1 MALSKAIKS
10 MKAKPATVI
19 KKPVVDP
26 RVVPPP
32 RVTAPPRVAIPARP
46 LPLPPR
52 PVPLPRVTVPPRVS
66 VPPRPVAPIG
76 FAPKA
81 PTPIQAISKDDPFYN
96 SLEYKS
102 FQNNLANSIGTMD
115 MYDSPYFGSVGSGS
129 VGRAQDEAYR
139 KYKGIAEPTQGISNP
154 PQFPN
159 ANFGNGLSEVMIR
172 DLAGRYGLDANT
184 LFGNFQMPQVP
195 NQQMPNTAFN
205 ALFGN
210 RQPQYP
216 NQQMPNSGF
225 ANQLP
230 ITRFP
235 DTNQPFMPPSSS
247 PDGMTQYGENGIGYP
262 ASRSDVGSFGQPSN
276 GMTQYRGDVGYPAS
290 RGYMGQPSTS
300 YNQMNPM
307 QQPMQGYQQQPMLPQ
322 SSYLLQQPQQP
333 PQQSMYSAS
342 GGFGNTLPNQ
352 NQNQNIGG
360 LFGAIESMNKN
371 NFSY

>member
-1 MALSKAIKS
+1 ML
-10 MKAKPATVI
+10 
-19 KKPVVDP
+19 
-26 RVVPPP
+26 
-32 RVTAPPRVAIPARP
+32 
-46 LPLPPR
+46 
-52 PVPLPRVTVPPRVS
+52 
-66 VPPRPVAPIG
+66 
-76 FAPKA
+76 
-81 PTPIQAISKDDPFYN
+81 Q
-96 SLEYKS
+96 
-102 FQNNLANSIGTMD
+102 
-115 MYDSPYFGSVGSGS
+115 
-129 VGRAQDEAYR
+129 
-139 KYKGIAEPTQGISNP
+139 
-154 PQFPN
+154 
-159 ANFGNGLSEVMIR
+159 
-172 DLAGRYGLDANT
+172 DLAGRYGLDANA
-184 LFGNFQMPQVP
+184 LFGNRQPQVP

-276 GMTQYRGDVGYPAS
+276 GYGGRVEIGYRGIPNLVNATAPMPNMGAPVS
-290 RGYMGQPSTS
+290 IGNFGQPSPQ

-322 SSYLLQQPQQP
+322 STYQLQQPQQP
-333 PQQSMYSAS
+333 PQQSMYPAS

-352 NQNQNIGG
+352 NQNNGG
-360 LFGAIESMNKN
+360 LFAAIQSMNKN

>member
-1 MALSKAIKS
+1 
-10 MKAKPATVI
+10 MKTQPATVI
-19 KKPVVDP
+19 KKPVIAPRVVAP
-26 RVVPPP
+26 RVVPP
-32 RVTAPPRVAIPARP
+32 RVIA
-46 LPLPPR
+46 PPR
-52 PVPLPRVTVPPRVS
+52 PVAPL
-66 VPPRPVAPIG
+66 APIG

-81 PTPIQAISKDDPFYN
+81 PTPIQGISKDDPFYK
-96 SLEYKS
+96 SPEYKS
-102 FQNNLANSIGTMD
+102 FQNYLANSVATMD
-115 MYDSPYFGSVGSGS
+115 MYNSPYFGSVGSGS
-129 VGRAQDEAYR
+129 LGRAQDEAYR
-139 KYKGIAEPTQGISNP
+139 KYKGIAEPTP

-159 ANFGNGLSEVMIR
+159 ANFGNGLSEGMIR
-172 DLAGRYGLDANT
+172 DLAGRYGLDA
-184 LFGNFQMPQVP
+184 
-195 NQQMPNTAFN
+195 N

-262 ASRSDVGSFGQPSN
+262 ASRSYVGSFGQPSTSTD

-307 QQPMQGYQQQPMLPQ
+307 QQPMQSYQQQPMLPQ
-322 SSYLLQQPQQP
+322 SSYQLQQPQQP
-333 PQQSMYSAS
+333 PQQSMYPAS
-342 GGFGNTLPNQ
+342 GGFGNTLLNQ
-352 NQNQNIGG
+352 NQNSGG
-360 LFGAIESMNKN
+360 LFEAIQSMNKN
-371 NFSY
+371 IYSY

>member
-1 MALSKAIKS
+1 MALAKAIKS
-10 MKAKPATVI
+10 IKAQPATVI
-19 KKPVVDP
+19 KKPIIVPKVVAP
-26 RVVPPP
+26 RVVPP
-32 RVTAPPRVAIPARP
+32 RVIA
-46 LPLPPR
+46 PPR
-52 PVPLPRVTVPPRVS
+52 PVAPL
-66 VPPRPVAPIG
+66 APIG

-81 PTPIQAISKDDPFYN
+81 PTPIQGISKDDPFYK
-96 SLEYKS
+96 SPEYKS
-102 FQNNLANSIGTMD
+102 FQNDPANIIATAD
-115 MYDSPYFGSVGSGS
+115 MYNSPYFGSVSSGS
-129 VGRAQDEAYR
+129 IGRAQDAAYR
-139 KYKGIAEPTQGISNP
+139 KYKGIAEPTP

-159 ANFGNGLSEVMIR
+159 ANFGNGLSEEMIR
-172 DLAGRYGLDANT
+172 DLAGRYGLDANA
-184 LFGNFQMPQVP
+184 LFGNRQPQVP

-225 ANQLP
+225 FNQLP

-262 ASRSDVGSFGQPSN
+262 ASRSYVGSFGQPSTSTD

-307 QQPMQGYQQQPMLPQ
+307 QQPMQSYQQQPMLPQ
-322 SSYLLQQPQQP
+322 SFYQLQQPQQP
-333 PQQSMYSAS
+333 PQQSMYPAS
-342 GGFGNTLPNQ
+342 GGFGNTLLNQ
-352 NQNQNIGG
+352 NQNSGG
-360 LFGAIESMNKN
+360 LFEAIQSMNKN
-371 NFSY
+371 IYSY